1 MGYAVVMLIRISES
15 SGTPIY
21 RQIADGVRREIAK
34 GRIAPGDR
42 LPPARDLA
50 EALGV
55 NMHTV
60 LHGYQDLQDAG
71 LIHLRRGRGA
81 VVAQDAAP
89 AAHLQAAVA
98 EFVAAA
104 RHAGLSGSEA
114 ARLVKEAMS

>member
-1 MGYAVVMLIRISES
+1 MLIRISES

-21 RQIADGVRREIAK
+21 RQIADGIRREIAQ
-34 GRIAPGDR
+34 GRVESGDR

-60 LHGYQDLQDAG
+60 LHGYQDLQEEG

-81 VVAQDAAP
+81 VVADDAAP
-89 AAHLQAAVA
+89 AAQLQAAVT
-98 EFVAAA
+98 EFTAAA
-104 RHAGLSGSEA
+104 RHAGLSGNEA
-114 ARLVKEAMS
+114 AQLIRKAMS

>member
-1 MGYAVVMLIRISES
+1 MLIRISES

-21 RQIADGVRREIAK
+21 RQVADGVRQEIAH
-34 GRIAPGDR
+34 GRLAPGER

-60 LHGYQDLQDAG
+60 LHGYQDLQHEG

-81 VVAQDAAP
+81 VVAEGAAP
-89 AAHLQAAVA
+89 AANLNIAVA
-98 EFVAAA
+98 EFADAA
-104 RHAGLSGSEA
+104 RQAGLTGAEA
-114 ARLVKEAMS
+114 AQLVEEAMS